1 MSQEFLP
8 TGLRAYLQYCKCC
21 IYCFA
26 IQLLSEPDKLNW
38 CSLFQVGFRHAT
50 FLAFSGLIPSLI
62 VLAQYSKQ
70 YSQYSKLSVSN
81 YSIMRCI
88 CKMRD
93 ALVKEKNTTWQTW
106 LSLDFNILVSC
117 FLFTTEKAEIEQN
130 FQIQRKDIKH
140 FCLRHCSYLFVKG
153 IYWNQIMNACF
164 DIFLLY
170 CFKKLY
176 LEQFEAKVYVSFQHV
191 VHVYM

>member
-21 IYCFA
+21 IYYCFV

-38 CSLFQVGFRHAT
+38 CSLFQVGFRHVT
-50 FLAFSGLIPSLI
+50 LLAFSGLIPSLI

-70 YSQYSKLSVSN
+70 YSQYSKLSLSN

-93 ALVKEKNTTWQTW
+93 ALVKEKNTTWLTW

-130 FQIQRKDIKH
+130 FQTQRKDIKH
-140 FCLRHCSYLFVKG
+140 FCLRHCSYLFV
-153 IYWNQIMNACF
+153 
-164 DIFLLY
+164 
-170 CFKKLY
+170 
-176 LEQFEAKVYVSFQHV
+176 
-191 VHVYM
+191 

>member
-21 IYCFA
+21 IYCFV

-50 FLAFSGLIPSLI
+50 LLAFSGFIPSLI
-62 VLAQYSKQ
+62 VLAQYLKQ
-70 YSQYSKLSVSN
+70 YSQYSKLSLSN

-93 ALVKEKNTTWQTW
+93 ALVKEKTLLDW
-106 LSLDFNILVSC
+106 LAFSWFQYFGKLFLVYYREGRDWTKLSDSKEGYKT
-117 FLFTTEKAEIEQN
+117 FLFETLLIFICKRYLLKSNNE
-130 FQIQRKDIKH
+130 
-140 FCLRHCSYLFVKG
+140 CLFWK
-153 IYWNQIMNACF
+153 
-164 DIFLLY
+164 FLARL
-170 CFKKLY
+170 L
-176 LEQFEAKVYVSFQHV
+176 
-191 VHVYM
+191 